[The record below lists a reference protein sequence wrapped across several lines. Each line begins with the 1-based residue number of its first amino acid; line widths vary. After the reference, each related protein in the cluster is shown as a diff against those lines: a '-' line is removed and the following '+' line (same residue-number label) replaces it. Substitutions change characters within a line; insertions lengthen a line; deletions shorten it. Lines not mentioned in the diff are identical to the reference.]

1 MPQPPANGMSYPQTI
16 SDLLLPGNPF
26 LGTLPRKYWFCLKKA
41 FAYGVDYLP
50 LTAGASG
57 VQQSITIDSDSDF
70 VLMLPQMI
78 VTDSTNL
85 IQKSFA
91 PALINLSSS
100 LNNQFM
106 FQTAR
111 HVMTFASIPGVVTP
125 QYLPMAYIYPKGTV
139 LNTLLSNLDLVNT
152 YNYRFT
158 YWGFKAY
165 TQVPADGG
173 DGSSSPSDGTTG
185 GMGAYPHRGFV
196 RR

>member
-1 MPQPPANGMSYPQTI
+1 MSIPQTI

-41 FAYGVDYLP
+41 FAYGFDALP
-50 LTAGASG
+50 LAAGASS
-57 VQQSITIDSDSDF
+57 VQFSITIDSDSDF
-70 VLMLPQMI
+70 VFMLPTMI
-78 VTDSTNL
+78 VTDTTNL

-91 PALINLSSS
+91 PATVNVSSS

-111 HVMTFASIPGVVTP
+111 HVMTFASIPTVIVP

-139 LNTLLSNLDLVNT
+139 LNTVLSNLDTVNA

-165 TQVPADGG
+165 TQVPADSGNG
-173 DGSSSPSDGTTG
+173 DGSGSPSDGSS
-185 GMGAYPHRGFV
+185 GMSAYPMMRAYPAYG